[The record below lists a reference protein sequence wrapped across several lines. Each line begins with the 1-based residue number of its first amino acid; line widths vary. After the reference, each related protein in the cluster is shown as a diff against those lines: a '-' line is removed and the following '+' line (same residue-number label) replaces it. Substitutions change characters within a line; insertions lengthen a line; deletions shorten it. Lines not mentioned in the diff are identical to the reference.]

1 MNIRLGIPEELMHEL
16 DEKLDGIKNPNA
28 VVKSAVNYTAD
39 RLQRELA
46 RRTQAVY
53 RYQGGEEAVL
63 NASTITKANVKNP
76 AVEIRFVGSTIGIEK
91 FHVEVDTEGNGVY
104 GAVKKK
110 TTPVLLKKETGKA
123 FQVKFKSGHI
133 AIVYRATEREVNLSR
148 AEGDRYRGTAK
159 HPYRY
164 NQHTAPLR
172 LISSPAIPSMVK
184 SEEVYGH
191 LREKYQ
197 NILEKQVRKVMEK
210 AIYG

>member
-28 VVKSAVNYTAD
+28 VVKSAANYTAD

-46 RRTQAVY
+46 RRTQTVY
-53 RYQGGEEAVL
+53 RYQGGKEAVL

-76 AVEIRFVGSTIGIEK
+76 AVEIRFVGPAIGIEK
-91 FHVEVDTEGNGVY
+91 FHAEMDAEGEGVY

-110 TTPVLLKKETGKA
+110 TTPAILKKETGKA
-123 FQVKFKSGHI
+123 FQVTFKSGHV
-133 AIVYRATEREVNLSR
+133 AVVYRATEREVNLSR
-148 AEGDRYRGTAK
+148 AKGSRYRGTAK
-159 HPYRY
+159 SPYRY

-184 SEEVYGH
+184 SEEVYGY
-191 LREKYQ
+191 LEGKYQ

>member
-1 MNIRLGIPEELMHEL
+1 MNIRLGIPEALLRELE
-16 DEKLDGIKNPNA
+16 EKLDGIKNPDA
-28 VVKSAVNYTAD
+28 VVKSAINYTGD
-39 RLQRELA
+39 RLRRELA
-46 RRTQAVY
+46 RRTQTVY
-53 RYQGGEEAVL
+53 RYQGGKEAVL
-63 NASTITKANVKNP
+63 NSSAIHKATVKDP
-76 AVEIRFVGSTIGIEK
+76 AVDILFTGPTIGIEK
-91 FHVEVDTEGNGVY
+91 FHAEVDTEGIGVY
-104 GAVKKK
+104 CAVKKK
-110 TTPVLLKKETGKA
+110 TTPVILKKETGKA

-148 AEGDRYRGTAK
+148 AKGDRYRGTAK

-191 LREKYQ
+191 LEEKYQ

>member
-1 MNIRLGIPEELMHEL
+1 M
-16 DEKLDGIKNPNA
+16 DWIKNPDA
-28 VVKSAVNYTAD
+28 VVKSAVNYTGD
-39 RLQRELA
+39 RLRRELA
-46 RRTQAVY
+46 RRTQTVY
-53 RYQGGEEAVL
+53 RYQGGASAVL
-63 NASTITKANVKNP
+63 DASSLDKATVKNLALAIHFKGP
-76 AVEIRFVGSTIGIEK
+76 ALKISDFYAAQNLGDRGKI
-91 FHVEVDTEGNGVY
+91 Y

-110 TTPVLLKKETGKA
+110 TSPTVLKRETGLA
-123 FQVKFKSGHI
+123 FVVRFNNGKM
-133 AIVYRATEREVNLSR
+133 AIVYRAMEGEVNLSR
-148 AEGDRYRGTAK
+148 AKGDRYRGTAK

-191 LREKYQ
+191 LEEKYQ